1 MVKKTKLTYATSLV
15 LQAIDSGYKYGFD
28 IMDVS
33 GLPDGTVYPA
43 LRRLADRGMLSSE
56 WEDRSDAHD
65 DKRPPRRYYELTPEG
80 SFMLAEAR
88 AKFRGISAAILS
100 QGGAT

>member
-1 MVKKTKLTYATSLV
+1 MARKLKLTYATSLV

-43 LRRLADRGMLSSE
+43 LRRLAGQGMLTSE
-56 WEDRSDAHD
+56 WEDRSDAHEE
-65 DKRPPRRYYELTPEG
+65 KRPPRRYYELTPEG
-80 SFMLAEAR
+80 TLMLAEAR
-88 AKFRGISAAILS
+88 AKFRGISVAIIG
-100 QGGAT
+100 QGV